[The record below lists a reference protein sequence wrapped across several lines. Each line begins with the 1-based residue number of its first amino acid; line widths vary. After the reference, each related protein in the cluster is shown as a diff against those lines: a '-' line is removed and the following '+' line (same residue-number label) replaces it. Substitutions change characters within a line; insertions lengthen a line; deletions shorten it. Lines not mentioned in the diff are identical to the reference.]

1 MPMIFTAESVKPQLM
16 EANKDYL
23 GRNTW
28 NQMFSEVALDTGLA
42 KSSLN
47 NQYGNA
53 INEAYI
59 ASLAN
64 KNAIQSS
71 NLGQGYKKMAL
82 NENERALDDAF
93 ESYKINYLNSKNE
106 IDATEADAVNQINSA
121 IDSQATNVAA
131 YANAAFDYLPWLY
144 KQDESL
150 FNDNV
155 ALQRFLDYNVDEAGK
170 KSVKGLK
177 DIRSMMFNED
187 GSLNELGIDY
197 MNMVQ
202 GLGATGNLPA
212 GTSFTDF
219 MMQDKANK
227 QLLEWLNSADPYSA
241 GKSNMDTFNEIVGS
255 HGNAYQLTKQSF
267 DDSQWSNVKSDY
279 ESTHET
285 LLSEYEAG
293 HKSEKDAVSFM
304 NKQSEAT
311 NKLISLAE
319 QLGVIDDEAVKV
331 ALDKAKKG
339 LSTYS
344 DAVVNPG
351 KGNNRKNREWATSNA
366 LADYEELYDAV
377 MKAYDSTGLESF
389 TERAKDYETRKAERE
404 ESVKLDDYVKSAYE
418 KSTDYIK
425 NVYGKSTNYMKNAYE
440 ESDLKGAI
448 DNKKK
453 LSEMTPIRDV
463 MKSYDSGEI
472 DDSQYSDALRQSVYL
487 IDDEYSAVNR
497 YVNGDVFSGYGA
509 PSMTID
515 YKASGKGLES
525 VNVSWNLSL
534 PLDVSDSEFKKV
546 HSYSR
551 DSGRNGVITYDIGTS
566 SDGTPVIRYQV
577 GNDYKY
583 YKLNYTNTKD
593 NRIFGDYLKH
603 HGGH

>member
-47 NQYGNA
+47 NQYGNVM
-53 INEAYI
+53 NEAYI
-59 ASLAN
+59 ASFAN
-64 KNAIQSS
+64 KNAIQNS
-71 NLGQGYKKMAL
+71 NLGQGYKKAAL
-82 NENERALDDAF
+82 NENERALNDAF
-93 ESYKINYLNSKNE
+93 ESYKINYLNSKSE

-121 IDSQATNVAA
+121 INSQATNVAA

-144 KQDESL
+144 KQEPSL
-150 FNDNV
+150 FNGNV
-155 ALQRFLDYNVDEAGK
+155 ALERFLDYNVDEAGNK
-170 KSVKGLK
+170 VATGLK
-177 DIRSMMFNED
+177 DIRSTMFNED

-319 QLGVIDDEAVKV
+319 QLGVIDDEAVKA

-344 DAVVNPG
+344 DAVANPG

-366 LADYEELYDAV
+366 LADYEELYNAI
-377 MKAYDSTGLESF
+377 MKAYDSTGLENL

-404 ESVKLDDYVKSAYE
+404 ESIKLDDYVKSAYE
-418 KSTDYIK
+418 KSS
-425 NVYGKSTNYMKNAYE
+425 NFMKNAYE
-440 ESDLKGAI
+440 KSYIKGAI
-448 DNKKK
+448 DNRRK

-463 MKSYDSGEI
+463 KKSYEKGEI
-472 DDSQYSDALRQSVYL
+472 SESDYAKALNESMYLLDDKDSVL
-487 IDDEYSAVNR
+487 TR
-497 YVNGDVFSGYGA
+497 YVRGDIDSEYGH

-515 YKASGKGLES
+515 YRMAGKNLES
-525 VNVSWNLSL
+525 VRVSWNVDS
-534 PLDVSDSEFKKV
+534 PIEVSESDFKLV
-546 HSYSR
+546 HSYER
-551 DSGRNGVITYDIGTS
+551 DTDRSGKVKFDVGTS
-566 SDGTPVIRYQV
+566 SDGTPVIRYKLGDQ
-577 GNDYKY
+577 YKY
-583 YKLNYTNTKD
+583 YKLDSIGTAD
-593 NRIFGDYLKH
+593 NKVFADYLKH
-603 HGGH
+603 YGSH